1 MNLIDDADLQSSGVV
16 ANNAMNRERD
26 LVGTNS
32 YQKDLAFDLVSWLEG
47 RIETTGH
54 ASWLDLCCGTGKAL
68 IQARQRFG
76 PELQIVGVDLVEFFG
91 PMPEDLERP
100 PEFVVAALAEWNPS
114 QTFDLVTCVHGV
126 HYLGDK
132 LDLIAR
138 ACSWLSERGRFVAN
152 FDLAQ
157 VHLEGASAA
166 RQVRK
171 AFRAAGVDYCGRK
184 KLISREG
191 PAELDFP
198 WTYLGADDR
207 MGPNY
212 TGQPAVASYYR

>member
-1 MNLIDDADLQSSGVV
+1 MSFLDDEQLQASGVV

-26 LVGTNS
+26 LSGTNS
-32 YQKDLAFDLVSWLEG
+32 YEKDLGFDIAAWLES
-47 RIETTGH
+47 RLETTGRV
-54 ASWLDLCCGTGKAL
+54 SWLDLCCGSGKAL

-76 PELQIVGVDLVEFFG
+76 STLHIVGVDLVEFFAPVPPG
-91 PMPEDLERP
+91 VES
-100 PEFVVAALAEWNPS
+100 PEFVVASLSEWTPS

-132 LDLIAR
+132 LDLLAR
-138 ACSWLSERGRFVAN
+138 ACSWLKERGRLVAN

-157 VHLEGASAA
+157 VHLECGSAA
-166 RQVRK
+166 RQVAK
-171 AFRAAGVDYCGRK
+171 AFREAGIDYSGRK
-184 KLISREG
+184 KLVSREG
-191 PAELDFP
+191 PAEVDFP

-212 TGQPAVASYYR
+212 TGQPAVASHYR